1 MQSIGLENTVA
12 SLGTAWNENQ
22 LELLKRHTDSLCFI
36 PDSDVSE
43 DGLAGCRIQGGNGK
57 RSVSYQKRV
66 SRHCEGTSLGSR
78 ELTEEESQK
87 MYEGQAIPP
96 EALREIPMKNDAD
109 SYIQDEATYRNLREK
124 HFIVWNAEKLFQAA
138 DSLAG
143 QQKVVA
149 QTADLLRY
157 VKDQMVYDQCIE
169 QLGQV
174 YGKARLWKDAV
185 TQARNQARRNSRQS
199 TMDKQLEEADA
210 LRQLGLFVRNN
221 CYYALGDNEEDPTR
235 ISNFILTPLFH
246 IHDENNGIRLFRL
259 TNSYRQSGI
268 IELERIGIVLPD
280 ELPAEGR
287 LTGQLCVA
295 GQD

>member
-1 MQSIGLENTVA
+1 
-12 SLGTAWNENQ
+12 
-22 LELLKRHTDSLCFI
+22 
-36 PDSDVSE
+36 
-43 DGLAGCRIQGGNGK
+43 
-57 RSVSYQKRV
+57 
-66 SRHCEGTSLGSR
+66 
-78 ELTEEESQK
+78 
-87 MYEGQAIPP
+87 
-96 EALREIPMKNDAD
+96 
-109 SYIQDEATYRNLREK
+109 
-124 HFIVWNAEKLFQAA
+124 
-138 DSLAG
+138 
-143 QQKVVA
+143 
-149 QTADLLRY
+149 
-157 VKDQMVYDQCIE
+157 MVYDQCIE

-246 IHDENNGIRLFRL
+246 IHDEQRDSPVPPDQLLPPVGHHR
-259 TNSYRQSGI
+259 TEG
-268 IELERIGIVLPD
+268 IGIVFPD
-280 ELPAEGR
+280 ELPAKGR